1 LADRSTVMSDKIK
14 EQLSEELSA
23 VQKML
28 EERTEA
34 RGEIIRKFQEIILN
48 EGLFSQIVDL
58 FPYPM
63 VVYTPT
69 YRFKTANRAFFEA
82 VNRQAEAFDN
92 QGELFDRHKAADIQL
107 IEASRKV
114 FSGKS
119 IYIQNLKDPFSL
131 FTGTVKQN
139 GVKTEPPQ
147 SAVVFP
153 VLNDKNEITHGV
165 IVFLPHSV

>member
-1 LADRSTVMSDKIK
+1 MADRSTVMSDKIK

-63 VVYTPT
+63 VLYT
-69 YRFKTANRAFFEA
+69 
-82 VNRQAEAFDN
+82 
-92 QGELFDRHKAADIQL
+92 HI
-107 IEASRKV
+107 
-114 FSGKS
+114 S
-119 IYIQNLKDPFSL
+119 I
-131 FTGTVKQN
+131 
-139 GVKTEPPQ
+139 
-147 SAVVFP
+147 
-153 VLNDKNEITHGV
+153 
-165 IVFLPHSV
+165 